1 MKLSTR
7 TRYGTRAL
15 AELALAYPDNM
26 LSAKDMADKQDISP
40 KYLEQI
46 MSSLRAAG
54 LVISRRG
61 LHGGY
66 ALARAP
72 EDITVSDI
80 YNSLEGS
87 EAPVDCIADGQECPL
102 EPICPA
108 QKTWR
113 EVRDS
118 IREVL
123 EATSLKELAE
133 RLEEKHRNPPPMYHI

>member
-15 AELALAYPDNM
+15 AELALAYPDKM
-26 LSAKDMADKQDISP
+26 LSAKEMAEKQDISS

-54 LVISRRG
+54 LVLSRRG

-66 ALARAP
+66 CLARAP
-72 EDITVSDI
+72 GEVSVSEV
-80 YNSLEGS
+80 YNILEGS
-87 EAPVDCIADGQECPL
+87 EAPVDCIAEGQSCPL
-102 EPICPA
+102 ESICPA
-108 QKTWR
+108 RETWR

-118 IREVL
+118 IRNVL
-123 EATSLKELAE
+123 ETTSLKELAE
-133 RLEEKHRNPPPMYHI
+133 RLEDKYSDPPPMYQI